1 MAEPITIT
9 WRMSGR
15 IAAFARALGPAGR
28 QTLNESAA
36 RQLWADIRAHL
47 RGEASRRHGTAGRLG
62 AQPTGHLEKA
72 AQSTDWMADAE
83 AATVTVH
90 SPGISRVFHPLRIE
104 PKRARTL
111 TIPVH
116 ALGYGRRASE
126 VSAAHR
132 LFRPKGKDYLMADID
147 GRATVI
153 YLLRK
158 AVMVPQD
165 RSLMPSDEALEASAK
180 HGYRDAIRLA
190 LEAAAK
196 APMGPEERAS

>member
-1 MAEPITIT
+1 MAEPLKIT

-15 IAAFARALGPAGR
+15 IAAFARGLGPAGM
-28 QTLNESAA
+28 QKLNEGAA
-36 RQLWADIRAHL
+36 QALWADIRAHL
-47 RGEASRRHGTAGRLG
+47 GRESGRRHKWASKLG
-62 AQPTGHLEKA
+62 AQPTGHLEEA
-72 AQSTDWMADAE
+72 ARSTKWAADAE

-90 SPGISRVFHPLRIE
+90 SPGISRAFHPLRIVPRE
-104 PKRARTL
+104 KTWL

-147 GRATVI
+147 GKATVV

-165 RSLMPSDEALEASAK
+165 RGLMPSDEELKSAAGR
-180 HGYRDAIRLA
+180 GYMAAIRKALA
-190 LEAAAK
+190 KADNAPAGTEAA
-196 APMGPEERAS
+196 R